1 MEGVP
6 GRHTGGRSQTDVQQ
20 KQVREGRRSKGLG
33 ERGGG
38 GMKEEGRK
46 ERVGGWVERNIAMNI
61 AHSL

>member
-1 MEGVP
+1 M
-6 GRHTGGRSQTDVQQ
+6 
-20 KQVREGRRSKGLG
+20 REGRRSKGLG